1 MKLHRLTVGLCLLAA
16 CSAPVHEIRP
26 ESSAAAPAAPAA
38 PVPPSSIYT
47 FEGVEVFGSR
57 KVSKAALLEVIGMPA
72 PGTRIDTSQGDFVT
86 QMKESK
92 QRLIE
97 KWSFA
102 QCRYS
107 IVQYPKE
114 ATMRLTVDLV
124 DVGDEWR
131 MRFSPAPQGNV
142 PDPEGL
148 IAAWQ
153 DYLKVLNE
161 LQQAGELPNY
171 GVGTCGAIVCH
182 GGFAHPRLAGREQK
196 FLEGVPR
203 NFDALV
209 RVLREDSNDEKRMNA
224 VFLMAYGQSREKVVE
239 AIAPSVRDPFSGV
252 RNEVLRT
259 FGAAQEGQKKVIA
272 PLDLVLEALW
282 FPLSTDR
289 NKAGW
294 ALVRI
299 VETEGAVRRQHI
311 LEKSGEMLLQM
322 VGMQQRIDH
331 EPAQKVLT
339 ILAGRD
345 LGQDEAAWR
354 RWAQEVQSASS
365 VH

>member
-1 MKLHRLTVGLCLLAA
+1 
-16 CSAPVHEIRP
+16 
-26 ESSAAAPAAPAA
+26 
-38 PVPPSSIYT
+38 VPPSTLYT

-57 KVSKAALLEVIGMPA
+57 KVPKAELLEVIGMPA
-72 PGTRIDTSQGDFVT
+72 PGSRIDMAQGDFVT

-92 QRLIE
+92 KRLTE
-97 KWSFA
+97 KWPFA
-102 QCRYS
+102 LCRYS
-107 IVQYPKE
+107 IVQYPE
-114 ATMRLTVDLV
+114 PLTMRLTVDLV

-131 MRFSPAPQGNV
+131 MQFSPAPQGNV

-153 DYLKVLNE
+153 DYRKVFSE
-161 LQQAGELPNY
+161 LQKAGEVPSF

-182 GGFAHPRLAGREQK
+182 GGFAHPKLAGREQK

-209 RVLREDSNDEKRMNA
+209 RVLREDRDEGKRMDA
-224 VFLMAYGQSREKVVE
+224 VFLLAYGRSREKVVE
-239 AIAPSVRDPFSGV
+239 AIAPSVKDPSSGV

-259 FGAAQEGQKKVIA
+259 FGAAQEGQKRVIA
-272 PLDLVLEALW
+272 PLEPILAALW

-299 VETEGAVRRQHI
+299 VETEGAARRQQI

-339 ILAGRD
+339 LLAGRD
-345 LGQDEAAWR
+345 LGRDEAAWR
-354 RWAQEVQSASS
+354 RWAQEAQVSSAAR
-365 VH
+365 

>member
-1 MKLHRLTVGLCLLAA
+1 MAI
-16 CSAPVHEIRP
+16 APK
-26 ESSAAAPAAPAA
+26 
-38 PVPPSSIYT
+38 PPSTIYT

-57 KVSKAALLEVIGMPA
+57 KVPKAELLEVIGMPA
-72 PGTRIDTSQGDFVT
+72 PGTRVDMSQGDFVT

-92 QRLIE
+92 KRLTE
-97 KWSFA
+97 KWPFA

-131 MRFSPAPQGNV
+131 MRFLPAPQGNV

-153 DYLKVLNE
+153 DYMKVLNE
-161 LQQAGELPNY
+161 LQQAGEIPNY

-182 GGFAHPRLAGREQK
+182 GGFSHPRLAGREQK

-209 RVLREDSNDEKRMNA
+209 RMLREDSDDAKRMNA
-224 VFLMAYGQSREKVVE
+224 VFLLAYGPSREKVVE
-239 AIAPSVRDPFSGV
+239 AIAPSVRDPYAGV

-259 FGAAQEGQKKVIA
+259 LGAAQEGQKRAIA
-272 PLDLVLEALW
+272 PLEPVLEALW

-299 VETEGAVRRQHI
+299 VETEGAARRKQI

-339 ILAGRD
+339 VLAGRD

-354 RWAQEVQSASS
+354 RWAQEIQATRTAR
-365 VH
+365 